1 MMIKENYTKNR
12 HISQFI
18 CLIWLTIFSG
28 CAEPTLVELPLSS
41 QYGQIAGSEYRIIAA
56 VEAYGIYENLDKKVI
71 SYITLIPGV
80 GISGPEVAF
89 KKRIDKGQKIVVLS
103 AWQERKLLHSNVYY
117 VIALQDTNIPRD
129 IQVRI
134 DLSRGNE
141 GVGAELNQRVYE
153 KIKGKQ
159 VSQFA
164 N

>member
-1 MMIKENYTKNR
+1 MIEENYTKNR

-18 CLIWLTIFSG
+18 CLIWLAVFTG
-28 CAEPTLVELPLSS
+28 CTEPTLVELSLSS
-41 QYGQIAGSEYRIIAA
+41 QYGQIVGSEYRIIAP
-56 VEAYGIYENLDKKVI
+56 VDAYGIYENLDKRVI

-89 KKRIDKGQKIVVLS
+89 KKRIAEGQKIVVLS

-117 VIALQDTNIPRD
+117 VIALQDTDLPRD
-129 IQVRI
+129 MQVRI

-159 VSQFA
+159 ISQFA
-164 N
+164 D

>member
-1 MMIKENYTKNR
+1 MNR
-12 HISQFI
+12 HTSQFI

-28 CAEPTLVELPLSS
+28 CAKPTLVELPLTS
-41 QYGQIAGSEYRIIAA
+41 QYGQIVGAEYRIIEA
-56 VEAYGIYENLDKKVI
+56 VDAYGIYEDLDKKVI

-89 KKRIDKGQKIVVLS
+89 KKRIPKGQRITVMS
-103 AWQERKLLHSNVYY
+103 AWRERKLLHSNVYY
-117 VIALQDTNIPRD
+117 VIALQDTDLPRG

-153 KIKGKQ
+153 KIKGR
-159 VSQFA
+159 
-164 N
+164 